1 MIARDASTQDIE
13 FVLRHLRPHCRR
25 EIFATRFDDDVA
37 HVAEQMRFMARLA
50 LVRAALVIEG
60 DSVPAAIFVAYRVS
74 PAAAAFQTFSTV
86 AWPLVAG
93 PCVRWFCHH
102 VVPQLTAAGIR
113 LGELEV
119 LAEPAPDWRW
129 FSLMGILP
137 DGAALP
143 RGRDGERYQR
153 MVWLPPLARP
163 SVDAAGAGLG

>member
-13 FVLRHLRPHCRR
+13 FVLRHLRPHCAR

-37 HVAEQMRFMARLA
+37 HVAEQMRFMARHA

-60 DSVPAAIFVAYRVS
+60 DSVPAAIFCAYRVT
-74 PAAAAFQTFSTV
+74 PAAAALQTFSTL

-102 VVPQLTAAGIR
+102 VVPVLTAAGIR
-113 LGELEV
+113 LAELEV
-119 LAEPAPDWRW
+119 LAEPPPDLRW
-129 FSLMGILP
+129 FALMGIRP

-143 RGRDGERYQR
+143 RGRNGERYQR
-153 MVWLPPLARP
+153 MVWLPPR
-163 SVDAAGAGLG
+163 VDGAGAGLG